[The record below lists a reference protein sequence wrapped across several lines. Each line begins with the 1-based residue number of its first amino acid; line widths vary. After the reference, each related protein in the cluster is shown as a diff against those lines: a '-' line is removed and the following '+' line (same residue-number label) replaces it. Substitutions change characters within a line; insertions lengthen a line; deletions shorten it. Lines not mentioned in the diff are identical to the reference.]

1 MAKKEDY
8 MNEHDLDVLYKI
20 IEKEEIEETQ
30 LILED
35 EQVE

>member
-1 MAKKEDY
+1 MARKEDY

>member
-1 MAKKEDY
+1 MARKEDY
-8 MNEHDLDVLYKI
+8 MNEHDLDVLYEI